1 MRTTRT
7 TCRVCGGQIND
18 LLSLGSL
25 DLAAFPA
32 TQAEVAVVP
41 TVPLD
46 LTACAD
52 CDLVQLR
59 HTVDPDRLF
68 RQYWYRS
75 AINETMRAEL
85 QDVVKAALL
94 EVSVFP
100 GDDVIDVGAN
110 DGYLLSCYP
119 KMKADWRIQR
129 IAYEPATNLQADC
142 AKAAEQVIPDY
153 FPTGVE
159 AWERRVKILTSI
171 AAGIYA
177 TEDPVAFVRAIDTC
191 LHPDGVWV
199 VQFQDLAQM
208 VDQTAFDNICL
219 PTGDRVLTPTGLRA
233 IDTLVVGDQVLTH
246 KGRYRPVREIFTHEH
261 NGDLVELT
269 AYGFGHTLRVTPT
282 HPVLVR
288 CADQWRYV
296 PAEQLHIGD
305 IVARP
310 ILTEEPAPTTIPC
323 WVGRGRHPEQ
333 LQMLA
338 VKDLLTLF
346 GYYLAEGS
354 IGSNGDVIFY
364 FGPTEQTLAED
375 CQRRIHALGFGAQID
390 PRPTTLAVQAHGP
403 LARVLVH
410 ECGRG
415 AEGKHLSPLLLALTP
430 EDSEELL
437 RAYIAGDG
445 YEYRTSYLRAS
456 TVSEQLA
463 LDMALLANRAGW
475 KASINEQ
482 DRPATCV
489 IEGRVVAQLPLWDIL
504 IHREPQLKQ
513 KVWLEDGYQCGRIR
527 EVHRVSYHGLV
538 HNIEVED
545 DNTYVTPAMTVHNCH
560 EHLTYWSLATFETLL
575 QQAGVALQ
583 VVHAERRLING
594 GSLRLLVR
602 RPTFPVR
609 ATVDAL
615 RLYERQSVS
624 WSAIERFAW
633 KAGEVRYQIQAA
645 VEQATGHGL
654 TIDLYGASTKANT
667 LLQYCG
673 LDGTLIRQAWE
684 RNREKVG
691 RWTATGIPIVD
702 EVSGRADPPQILLAG
717 IWQFRAAVLQR
728 EATYLAQGGQ
738 ILFPLPEVDLVTGRQ
753 VAAEPV

>member
-1 MRTTRT
+1 MALLTTRSY
-7 TCRVCGGQIND
+7 CRVCAGPITD
-18 LLSLGSL
+18 LFSIGPMA
-25 DLAAFPA
+25 LAAFPA
-32 TQAEVAVVP
+32 TREAVR
-41 TVPLD
+41 TINDAPLD
-46 LTACAD
+46 LCACAD

-208 VDQTAFDNICL
+208 VDQTAFDNIC
-219 PTGDRVLTPTGLRA
+219 
-233 IDTLVVGDQVLTH
+233 
-246 KGRYRPVREIFTHEH
+246 
-261 NGDLVELT
+261 
-269 AYGFGHTLRVTPT
+269 
-282 HPVLVR
+282 
-288 CADQWRYV
+288 
-296 PAEQLHIGD
+296 
-305 IVARP
+305 
-310 ILTEEPAPTTIPC
+310 
-323 WVGRGRHPEQ
+323 
-333 LQMLA
+333 
-338 VKDLLTLF
+338 
-346 GYYLAEGS
+346 
-354 IGSNGDVIFY
+354 
-364 FGPTEQTLAED
+364 
-375 CQRRIHALGFGAQID
+375 
-390 PRPTTLAVQAHGP
+390 
-403 LARVLVH
+403 
-410 ECGRG
+410 
-415 AEGKHLSPLLLALTP
+415 
-430 EDSEELL
+430 
-437 RAYIAGDG
+437 
-445 YEYRTSYLRAS
+445 
-456 TVSEQLA
+456 
-463 LDMALLANRAGW
+463 
-475 KASINEQ
+475 
-482 DRPATCV
+482 
-489 IEGRVVAQLPLWDIL
+489 
-504 IHREPQLKQ
+504 
-513 KVWLEDGYQCGRIR
+513 
-527 EVHRVSYHGLV
+527 
-538 HNIEVED
+538 
-545 DNTYVTPAMTVHNCH
+545 H

-615 RLYERQSVS
+615 RLYERPSVS

-702 EVSGRADPPQILLAG
+702 EVSGRASKPDILLAT
-717 IWQFRAAVLQR
+717 IWQFRSMILQR
-728 EATYLAQGGQ
+728 EAQYLQQGGR